1 MHQTRY
7 GSADRERTCRIFT
20 SRRRSQA
27 NYGAR
32 RRKLRIAVPPLVED
46 GASESAYRPVIPL
59 HRRIPTIVL
68 QAQAGPFQ
76 TRSFFLST
84 GVIAVAGVTGLLVP
98 FLGFFDPKSSPLN
111 AMLQVPGT
119 WRLAL
124 PAFLS
129 VPICAAYLI
138 WKIRGRFSRAAA
150 GILYAL
156 SAATAFL
163 IIWNLITFM
172 EEGDRRVAFAVLCAM
187 TCLVTGAV
195 LLTRNLR
202 IRNSH
207 PLHSVMALQVCYV
220 SHVVFCIISFVYP
233 GLFGFPHLSLA
244 GWGAGGYLSVATIAL
259 YAAQVWTATQSP

>member
-1 MHQTRY
+1 MRHRMAKHVGRKFRNLVIIPY
-7 GSADRERTCRIFT
+7 GPSQLARILCFC
-20 SRRRSQA
+20 S
-27 NYGAR
+27 
-32 RRKLRIAVPPLVED
+32 
-46 GASESAYRPVIPL
+46 
-59 HRRIPTIVL
+59 
-68 QAQAGPFQ
+68 
-76 TRSFFLST
+76 
-84 GVIAVAGVTGLLVP
+84 
-98 FLGFFDPKSSPLN
+98 
-111 AMLQVPGT
+111 
-119 WRLAL
+119 
-124 PAFLS
+124 
-129 VPICAAYLI
+129 
-138 WKIRGRFSRAAA
+138 AAA

-259 YAAQVWTATQSP
+259 YAAQVWTATQSS